1 MCCKHFKPSMNG
13 HTTRSVSIRAVYIF
27 HVFFLFLNDD
37 LFCIFFIFIFIFLD
51 GETEGGDTPSMRECA
66 SPSVQKTPTHT
77 VS

>member
-1 MCCKHFKPSMNG
+1 MVIQPDLSPSELF
-13 HTTRSVSIRAVYIF
+13 IF
-27 HVFFLFLNDD
+27 FMFFFLFLNDD
-37 LFCIFFIFIFIFLD
+37 LFCIFFIFIFIFLFLD

>member
-1 MCCKHFKPSMNG
+1 MVIQPDLSPSELF
-13 HTTRSVSIRAVYIF
+13 IF
-27 HVFFLFLNDD
+27 FMFFFLFLNDD
-37 LFCIFFIFIFIFLD
+37 LFCIFFIFIFLD